1 MAPMAQK
8 KTAEKKAARRRV
20 LVVDDEREVAEVLR
34 EHFEATYDVDTAP
47 DGKRAL
53 KLIRTRR
60 PDVILL
66 DIHMPGLNGLEV
78 LKRIEKIDGK
88 PVVIF
93 VTANEDTDVAAQAM
107 TTGAF
112 SYVPKP
118 FDFQYLDHLVAVALS
133 VS

>member
-1 MAPMAQK
+1 MVEKKTAQK
-8 KTAEKKAARRRV
+8 KTARRRV
-20 LVVDDEREVAEVLR
+20 LVVDDETEVVDVLR
-34 EHFEATYDVDTAP
+34 EHFEESYDVDTAP

-78 LKRIEKIDGK
+78 LKRIEKVDGK
-88 PVVIF
+88 PVVIV

-107 TTGAF
+107 TQGAF

-118 FDFQYLDHLVAVALS
+118 FDFQYLDHLVAVALG
-133 VS
+133 

>member
-1 MAPMAQK
+1 MAQK
-8 KTAEKKAARRRV
+8 KPAQKKPAQKKTARRRV
-20 LVVDDEREVAEVLR
+20 LVVDDEAEVVDVLK
-34 EHFEATYDVDTAP
+34 EHFEETYDVDTAS

-60 PDVILL
+60 PEVILL

-78 LKRIEKIDGK
+78 LKRIQKVDGK
-88 PVVIF
+88 PVVIV

-107 TTGAF
+107 SQGVF

-118 FDFQYLDHLVAVALS
+118 FDFQYLDHLVAVALG
-133 VS
+133 

>member
-1 MAPMAQK
+1 MAPTKTAQK
-8 KTAEKKAARRRV
+8 KTPRRRV
-20 LVVDDEREVAEVLR
+20 LVVDDEAEVVDVLK
-34 EHFEATYDVDTAP
+34 EHFEETYDVDTAA

-60 PDVILL
+60 PEVVLL

-78 LKRIEKIDGK
+78 LKRIEKVDGK
-88 PVVIF
+88 PAVIV

-107 TTGAF
+107 TQGAF

-118 FDFQYLDHLVAVALS
+118 FDFQYLDHLVAVALG
-133 VS
+133 